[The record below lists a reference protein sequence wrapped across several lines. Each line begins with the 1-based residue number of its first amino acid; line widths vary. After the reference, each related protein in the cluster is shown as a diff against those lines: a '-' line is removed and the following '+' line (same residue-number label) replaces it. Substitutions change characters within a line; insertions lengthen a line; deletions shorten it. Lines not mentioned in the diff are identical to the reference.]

1 MKSFVG
7 AAAIFLIAVSTASAA
22 DVGGTYNV
30 EGTNF
35 NGARYTGTASITRTG
50 ETTCNIVWNTG
61 GQTSTGICMRYAN
74 AFSAA
79 YRLGDRVGL
88 VIYEIK
94 DDGSLVGS
102 WTVAGEEGAGT
113 ETLTPTGH

>member
-1 MKSFVG
+1 MIVSILKKSICEFQTDP
-7 AAAIFLIAVSTASAA
+7 LP
-22 DVGGTYNV
+22 
-30 EGTNF
+30 
-35 NGARYTGTASITRTG
+35 
-50 ETTCNIVWNTG
+50 TCNIVWNTG